1 MLKNIVLS
9 VFYVVLYSLIVA
21 ALLSVRSSMLTVYF
35 GIFLTLIVVTFVFI
49 ATSKD
54 QIDLTVKQ
62 LTNWM
67 ATKWN

>member
-35 GIFLTLIVVTFVFI
+35 GVFISLIMVTFVFI

-54 QIDLTVKQ
+54 HIDMTVNQ
-62 LTNWM
+62 LVNWVG
-67 ATKWN
+67 TKWN